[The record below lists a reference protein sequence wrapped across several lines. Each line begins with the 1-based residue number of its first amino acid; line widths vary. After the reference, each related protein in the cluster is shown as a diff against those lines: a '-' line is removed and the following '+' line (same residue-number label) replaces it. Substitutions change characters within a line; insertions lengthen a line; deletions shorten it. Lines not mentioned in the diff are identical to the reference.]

1 MTSAL
6 SNSLNCPVEYA
17 RVGVKGAHTKDL
29 LRGFTQG
36 RPPYSQSIVWA
47 EEWRPN
53 LVLVALGTNDA
64 VGQVGAQYE
73 LNFEDLLTQLQRAF
87 PSAQIV
93 ALGPP
98 AGDPAK
104 MPSLNLVRAMQAQ
117 AAGEVHV
124 AWIDRAAI
132 ASCQL
137 QADGVHLTP
146 NSYRALA
153 EQVAPRLVAVLGK

>member
-1 MTSAL
+1 
-6 SNSLNCPVEYA
+6 
-17 RVGVKGAHTKDL
+17 VGVKGAHTKDL
-29 LRGFTQG
+29 LRSFTQG
-36 RPPYSQSIVWA
+36 RPPYAQGIAWA

-53 LVLVALGTNDA
+53 LVLIAFGTNDA
-64 VGQVGAQYE
+64 VDQVGAQYE
-73 LNFEDLLTQLQRAF
+73 LNFADLLAQIQRTF

-98 AGDPAK
+98 AGDLAK

-132 ASCQL
+132 ASCQF
-137 QADGVHLTP
+137 QADGVHLTA